1 MSSDLI
7 TGGWVL
13 PEAIRRINIG
23 VRDTASV
30 LGRVGI
36 AKVVGAI
43 GIEREIGG
51 KKRGIKRR
59 LGVVE
64 EGLLLDRRNCNV
76 LEPRRKCTG
85 FKHIYRC

>member
-1 MSSDLI
+1 LV

-13 PEAIRRINIG
+13 PEAIRRIDRG

-36 AKVVGAI
+36 AKVVGTI
-43 GIEREIGG
+43 GIEGEIGG

-64 EGLLLDRRNCNV
+64 EGLLLVGRDCNV
-76 LEPRRKCTG
+76 LESRRWCAK
-85 FKHIYRC
+85 FKYNHRC

>member
-1 MSSDLI
+1 LI

-13 PEAIRRINIG
+13 PEAIGRINIG

-36 AKVVGAI
+36 AKVIGAI
-43 GIEREIGG
+43 GIEGEIGG

-64 EGLLLDRRNCNV
+64 EGLLLVRRNCNV
-76 LEPRRKCTG
+76 LEPRRMCTK
-85 FKHIYRC
+85 FKYNHRC

>member
-1 MSSDLI
+1 LI

-13 PEAIRRINIG
+13 PEAIRRINIS
-23 VRDTASV
+23 VCDTASV

-43 GIEREIGG
+43 GIEGEIGG
-51 KKRGIKRR
+51 EKRGIKRR

-64 EGLLLDRRNCNV
+64 EGLLLDRRNCNI
-76 LEPRRKCTG
+76 LEPRRKCT
-85 FKHIYRC
+85 KSKYIHRC